1 MTHGRP
7 PSLKDVTI
15 SVSFAK
21 YKGRTSLWRIKKNTN
36 SGANPTWDVPVRAA
50 QGQTTIPVEVI
61 GKAALGVNYEANGG
75 DGCSVGESVE
85 GASGLV
91 NTNCPNGGFRKDNTK
106 RIKGHVDDE
115 LLWNYSQCLVGTMGV
130 FSNSEAIMTRL
141 HSWGLGDIKVKH
153 IGGYQ
158 YLITINDKELF
169 KMLEDLNWSYL
180 KEVFTEVILWS
191 PSFKPIERMTWI
203 MISGLLVH
211 CWNDAMLKNVASLWG
226 NLEGLGENAN
236 QTQNCES
243 VSLLIATKHVEFI
256 NEIIEVEIG
265 SEVFKVRVSEL
276 SPWIIGSRVL
286 KINDCPTVQVNLVS
300 EESSSEEIVLKNCF
314 DASPGKNVAD
324 SDDTLNVLFM
334 GKEDLSKRGEAE
346 EYMVNSLG
354 ERDINGVVKSNVNL
368 VDDIENSNLKSPRN
382 SGSPPMNDISNG
394 GADELGVKSGLS
406 ENGVVSSSDKV
417 MEDILAT
424 GFNKGD
430 LENEAGP
437 TLELLNKETGEFK
450 SNKQVS
456 WADVVLQNTNS
467 GNTGDSGE
475 DMVHLQETMK
485 NKFERDEISY
495 LWPNDD
501 FKFCWSPGYD
511 HSGGLL
517 SVWDKAKFQ
526 LDRLDECSKN
536 ISESLRNLK
545 VVHCELPD
553 KLKEVKKALKIWRSN
568 NVTRSE
574 SCINELMQ
582 RLKKIENELDM
593 VGHKEKIPMEQ
604 KSVRSSCGITCE
616 SMRNP

>member
-1 MTHGRP
+1 ME
-7 PSLKDVTI
+7 DVTI

-115 LLWNYSQCLVGTMGV
+115 LLWNYSQCL
-130 FSNSEAIMTRL
+130 
-141 HSWGLGDIKVKH
+141 
-153 IGGYQ
+153 
-158 YLITINDKELF
+158 
-169 KMLEDLNWSYL
+169 
-180 KEVFTEVILWS
+180 
-191 PSFKPIERMTWI
+191 
-203 MISGLLVH
+203 
-211 CWNDAMLKNVASLWG
+211 
-226 NLEGLGENAN
+226 
-236 QTQNCES
+236 
-243 VSLLIATKHVEFI
+243 
-256 NEIIEVEIG
+256 
-265 SEVFKVRVSEL
+265 
-276 SPWIIGSRVL
+276 
-286 KINDCPTVQVNLVS
+286 VNLVS

-475 DMVHLQETMK
+475 
-485 NKFERDEISY
+485 
-495 LWPNDD
+495 
-501 FKFCWSPGYD
+501 
-511 HSGGLL
+511 GGG
-517 SVWDKAKFQ
+517 
-526 LDRLDECSKN
+526 
-536 ISESLRNLK
+536 ES
-545 VVHCELPD
+545 
-553 KLKEVKKALKIWRSN
+553 
-568 NVTRSE
+568 
-574 SCINELMQ
+574 
-582 RLKKIENELDM
+582 
-593 VGHKEKIPMEQ
+593 
-604 KSVRSSCGITCE
+604 
-616 SMRNP
+616 